1 MKNARISTVVA
12 LCGVLFTLAAT
23 ASAQTAKQGLATV
36 VRIQGEA
43 RYSIGDGTWHPL
55 VAGKVLAAG
64 SVIQTAHDAYV
75 DVVLGKSIEMPQA
88 AAWPDQISL
97 APDSFVRGMV
107 DYKPSV
113 EQNMVRLTSDTTL
126 AIDKLTVSDT
136 GVDSV
141 SDTELNLTHG
151 RVFCTV
157 KKLSATSQYL
167 VKIPNG
173 IAGVRGTCFGIG
185 ADGWCACYTHSVLF
199 SFIGP
204 NGVPTTITVDQGSL
218 FDPATGQTSSL
229 PPGLITLFSD
239 ISRALDTLYVQI
251 CSFAFDRTWCHIS
264 STSGHGG
271 RGDNPGPGHVPPGG
285 FQPGPGV

>member
-1 MKNARISTVVA
+1 M
-12 LCGVLFTLAAT
+12 
-23 ASAQTAKQGLATV
+23 
-36 VRIQGEA
+36 
-43 RYSIGDGTWHPL
+43 
-55 VAGKVLAAG
+55 
-64 SVIQTAHDAYV
+64 

-97 APDSFVRGMV
+97 APDSYVRGMV

-173 IAGVRGTCFGIG
+173 IAGVRGSIFGID
-185 ADGWCACYTHSVLF
+185 ANGWVAAYLHNIGY
-199 SFIGP
+199 SFIGQDGNP
-204 NGVPTTITVDQGSL
+204 VVMTVEQGTL
-218 FDPATGQTSSL
+218 FNPATGR
-229 PPGLITLFSD
+229 
-239 ISRALDTLYVQI
+239 SRIFFAARIDQFLQQCFPRARHAV
-251 CSFAFDRTWCHIS
+251 CSNLLLRL
-264 STSGHGG
+264 
-271 RGDNPGPGHVPPGG
+271 
-285 FQPGPGV
+285 